1 MDPKRQRKVLFPM
14 KSVRQKLKKVRWTA
28 DRKSSM
34 KSLKLGGGPVPL
46 GGGAR
51 AARTHVGVMGLA

>member
-14 KSVRQKLKKVRWTA
+14 KSVREKLKKVRWTA

-34 KSLKLGGGPVPL
+34 KNLKLGGGPEQL
-46 GGGAR
+46 GDGAC
-51 AARTHVGVMGLA
+51 AAHTHVGVMGLA